1 MRRMNAISRRRLLLS
16 LPGLALAP
24 RAIPHLLAQTGAAPL
39 RIRGINHIGLGV
51 SDAKRSVEFYQGLF
65 GMPVR
70 GRQGSMTLLQMGAG
84 PQFLAIAPV
93 ANGAA
98 PSITHFCLGV
108 EGFNVDRALA
118 ALAAH
123 GVTKS
128 SAIGPMKAL
137 IESRGPDM
145 NGAKEGTTE
154 LSFGDPDGIV
164 CQLQDAGYCGG
175 AGPMGNVCGTP
186 ERAPKGLLALR
197 DYSHLTIFSTDSQR
211 SNKFYQDLFGF
222 SIRSYQGPTAP
233 TLAVGPTV
241 EFLMFTGGG
250 APARGGAPAAPP
262 RPATINHAC
271 MNLDGFKP
279 DEILKT
285 LETVGIKPREGAQGP
300 VGPMR
305 HYVSMRM
312 ENRGGA
318 PEGTPE
324 LYFTD
329 PDGLLMQ
336 LQDTKYCGGSGYLG
350 DVCK

>member
-1 MRRMNAISRRRLLLS
+1 MRLMTDITRRRLLLS

-24 RAIPHLLAQTGAAPL
+24 RLASTLFAQTAPAL
-39 RIRGINHIGLGV
+39 RVRGINHIGLAV
-51 SDAKRSVEFYQGLF
+51 TDVKRSVEFYQHLF

-70 GRQGSMTLLQMGAG
+70 GRQGAMTLLQLGSG

-98 PSITHFCLGV
+98 PSITHYCLGV
-108 EGFNVDRALA
+108 EGFNLNRAVA

-123 GVTKS
+123 GVTK
-128 SAIGPMKAL
+128 ADAVGPMKAL
-137 IESRGPDM
+137 VESRGPDM
-145 NGAKEGTTE
+145 NGAKEGTGE

-175 AGPMGNVCGTP
+175 AGPLGTVCGRP
-186 ERAPKGLLALR
+186 ESAPKGLLALR
-197 DYSHLTIFSTDSQR
+197 DYSHLTIFSQDAQR
-211 SNKFYQDLFGF
+211 ANKFYQDLFGF

-250 APARGGAPAAPP
+250 APARGGAPAAP

-271 MNLDGFKP
+271 MNLDGFKS
-279 DEILKT
+279 DEVLKT
-285 LETVGIKPREGAQGP
+285 LETAGIKPREAAQGP

-312 ENRGGA
+312 DNRGGA

-336 LQDTKYCGGSGYLG
+336 LQDTKYCGGSGVLG

>member
-1 MRRMNAISRRRLLLS
+1 MTAISRRHLLFS

-24 RAIPHLLAQTGAAPL
+24 RLMPSLLAQGAAAPL
-39 RIRGINHIGLGV
+39 RVRGINHIGLAV
-51 SDAKRSVEFYQGLF
+51 ADAKRSVDFYQALF

-70 GRQGSMTLLQMGAG
+70 GRQGAMTLLQMGAG
-84 PQFLAIAPV
+84 PQFLAIAP
-93 ANGAA
+93 AAAGAS

-108 EGFNVDRALA
+108 EGFNVDRAVA
-118 ALAAH
+118 ALAAR
-123 GVTKS
+123 GVEKA

-164 CQLQDAGYCGG
+164 CQIQDAGYCGG
-175 AGPMGNVCGTP
+175 AGAMGNVCGAP
-186 ERAPKGLLALR
+186 ERAPRGLLALR
-197 DYSHLTIFSTDSQR
+197 DYSHLTIFSNDAKR
-211 SNKFYQDLFGF
+211 SNAFYQDLFGF
-222 SIRSYQGPTAP
+222 GIRSDPGPTAP

-250 APARGGAPAAPP
+250 APARAGAPAAPP

-271 MNLDGFKP
+271 MNMDGFKP
-279 DEILKT
+279 DDVLKT

-300 VGPMR
+300 VGALR
-305 HYVSMRM
+305 HYISMRM

>member
-1 MRRMNAISRRRLLLS
+1 MITRRDLLLS
-16 LPGLALAP
+16 LPGVALAP
-24 RAIPHLLAQTGAAPL
+24 RLVPRLLAQGSTSPL
-39 RIRGINHIGLGV
+39 RVRGINHIGIGV
-51 SDAKRSVEFYQGLF
+51 TDAERSVDFYQALF

-84 PQFLAIAPV
+84 PQFMAIAPV
-93 ANGAA
+93 ASGAA

-108 EGFNVDRALA
+108 EGFNVDRSLA

-123 GVTKS
+123 GVAKS

-137 IESRGPDM
+137 VESRGPDM
-145 NGAKEGTTE
+145 NGAKDGTTE
-154 LSFGDPDGIV
+154 VSFGDPDGIV

-175 AGPMGNVCGTP
+175 AGAMGNVCGAP

-197 DYSHLTIFSTDSQR
+197 DYSHLTIFSTDSPR

-222 SIRSYQGPTAP
+222 EIRSYQGPTAP

-241 EFLMFTGGG
+241 QFLMFTGGG
-250 APARGGAPAAPP
+250 APARGGAAPAP
-262 RPATINHAC
+262 RPPSINHLC
-271 MNLDGFKP
+271 LNLDAFDVDK
-279 DEILKT
+279 ILKT
-285 LETVGIKPREGAQGP
+285 LEGVGVTPRGSATGP
-300 VGPMR
+300 VGPMKS
-305 HYVSMRM
+305 YVTMRM

-318 PEGTPE
+318 KDGTPE

-329 PDGLLMQ
+329 PDGLLIQ

-350 DVCK
+350 NLCR

>member
-1 MRRMNAISRRRLLLS
+1 MRVMTVINRRQLLLS
-16 LPGLALAP
+16 IPGLALAP
-24 RAIPHLLAQTGAAPL
+24 RFVPGLFAQAAAAPL
-39 RIRGINHIGLGV
+39 RVRGINHIGIAV
-51 SDAKRSVEFYQGLF
+51 ADAKRSVDFYQGLF

-84 PQFLAIAPV
+84 PQFLAIAP
-93 ANGAA
+93 APSGAA
-98 PSITHFCLGV
+98 PSITHYCLGV
-108 EGFNVDRALA
+108 DGFSLDRALA

-123 GVTKS
+123 GVQKAD
-128 SAIGPMKAL
+128 AIGPMKAL
-137 IESRGPDM
+137 VESRGPDM
-145 NGAKEGTTE
+145 NGAKGGTAE

-175 AGPMGNVCGTP
+175 AGPLGTVCGAP

-197 DYSHLTIFSTDSQR
+197 DYSHLTIFSTDSAR
-211 SNKFYQDLFGF
+211 TNKFFTDLCGF

-250 APARGGAPAAPP
+250 PGRAGAPP
-262 RPATINHAC
+262 RPASINHAC
-271 MNLDGFKP
+271 MNMDGFKP
-279 DEILKT
+279 DAVVMA
-285 LETVGIKPREGAQGP
+285 LESFGLKPREGAQGA
-300 VGPMR
+300 VGPLR
-305 HYVSMRM
+305 HYISMRM

-336 LQDTKYCGGSGYLG
+336 LQDSKYCGGGGYLG
-350 DVCK
+350 DACK

>member
-1 MRRMNAISRRRLLLS
+1 MRLMTDISRRHLLLS
-16 LPGLALAP
+16 IPGLALAP
-24 RAIPHLLAQTGAAPL
+24 RLMPALFAQGTAAPL
-39 RIRGINHIGLGV
+39 RIRGINHIGLAV
-51 SDAKRSVEFYQGLF
+51 ADVKRSVDFYQALF

-70 GRQGSMTLLQMGAG
+70 GRQGAMTLLQMGAG

-93 ANGAA
+93 AAGAS

-123 GVTKS
+123 GVTKAN
-128 SAIGPMKAL
+128 AIGPMKAL
-137 IESRGPDM
+137 IESRGPDQ
-145 NGAKEGTTE
+145 NGAKDGTTE

-175 AGPMGNVCGTP
+175 AGAMGNVCGAP
-186 ERAPKGLLALR
+186 EKAPKGLIALKG
-197 DYSHLTIFSTDSQR
+197 YSHLTIFSTDPVR
-211 SNKFYQDLFGF
+211 SNKFYQDLCGF

-250 APARGGAPAAPP
+250 APARAGAPPAPP

-271 MNLDGFKP
+271 MNLESFKP
-279 DEILKT
+279 DDILKT
-285 LETVGIKPREGAQGP
+285 LETVGLKAREPQGP

-305 HYVSMRM
+305 HYVTMRM

-318 PEGTPE
+318 PDGTPE

>member
-1 MRRMNAISRRRLLLS
+1 MTVISRRHLLLS

-24 RAIPHLLAQTGAAPL
+24 RVVPRLFAQTSAPPL
-39 RIRGINHIGLGV
+39 RVRGINHIGLA
-51 SDAKRSVEFYQGLF
+51 SADARRSVEFYQTVF

-70 GRQGSMTLLQMGAG
+70 GRQGSMTLLQVGAG

-93 ANGAA
+93 QAGAA
-98 PSITHFCLGV
+98 PSITHYCLGV
-108 EGFNVDRALA
+108 EGFSLDGALA

-123 GVTKS
+123 GVQKS
-128 SAIGPMKAL
+128 GAIGPMKAL
-137 IESRGPDM
+137 VESRGPDM
-145 NGAKEGTTE
+145 NGAKEGTGE

-175 AGPMGNVCGTP
+175 AGALGTMCGAP

-211 SNKFYQDLFGF
+211 SNRFYQDLFGF

-271 MNLDGFKP
+271 MNMNAFKP
-279 DEILKT
+279 DEVLKT
-285 LETVGIKPREGAQGP
+285 LETVGIKPREAAQGP

-336 LQDTKYCGGSGYLG
+336 LQDTKYCGGGGYLG

>member
-1 MRRMNAISRRRLLLS
+1 MGVMTAISRRQLLFS
-16 LPGLALAP
+16 IPALALAP
-24 RAIPHLLAQTGAAPL
+24 RFAPRLFAQGAAPAL
-39 RIRGINHIGLGV
+39 RVRGINHIGLAV
-51 SDAKRSVEFYQGLF
+51 ADVKRSVEFYQNLF

-70 GRQGSMTLLQMGAG
+70 GRQGTMTLLQLGAG
-84 PQFLAIAPV
+84 PQFLAIAP
-93 ANGAA
+93 AASGAA
-98 PSITHFCLGV
+98 PSITHYCLGV
-108 EGFNVDRALA
+108 ENFNVDRALA

-123 GVTKS
+123 GVEKAP
-128 SAIGPMKAL
+128 AIGPMKAL
-137 IESRGPDM
+137 VESRGPDM

-175 AGPMGNVCGTP
+175 AGATGNVCGAP
-186 ERAPKGLLALR
+186 ERAPKGLIALR
-197 DYSHLTIFSTDSQR
+197 DYSHLTIFSTDAPR
-211 SNKFYQDLFGF
+211 TNKFFTDIFGF

-250 APARGGAPAAPP
+250 PARAGAPP
-262 RPATINHAC
+262 RAASINHAC
-271 MNLDGFKP
+271 MNLDAFEP
-279 DEILKT
+279 
-285 LETVGIKPREGAQGP
+285 ETVTKALESAGIKPRESAQGP

-305 HYVSMRM
+305 HYISMRM

-318 PEGTPE
+318 PAGTPE

-336 LQDTKYCGGSGYLG
+336 LQDAKYCGGSGVLG

>member
-1 MRRMNAISRRRLLLS
+1 MTVISRRHLLLS

-24 RAIPHLLAQTGAAPL
+24 RIAPRLLAQASAPSL
-39 RIRGINHIGLGV
+39 RIRGINHIGLAV
-51 SDAKRSVEFYQGLF
+51 SDAKRSVDFYQALF

-93 ANGAA
+93 QGGVA
-98 PSITHFCLGV
+98 PSITHYCLGV
-108 EGFNVDRALA
+108 EGFRLDGALA

-123 GVTKS
+123 GVQKA

-137 IESRGPDM
+137 VESRGPDM

-175 AGPMGNVCGTP
+175 AGPLGNMCGAP

-211 SNKFYQDLFGF
+211 SNKFYQDLCGF

-241 EFLMFTGGG
+241 QFLMFTGGG

-271 MNLDGFKP
+271 MNMDAFKP
-279 DEILKT
+279 VDILIT
-285 LETVGIKPREGAQGP
+285 LETVGIKPREAAQGP

-336 LQDTKYCGGSGYLG
+336 LQDTKYCGGGGYLG